1 MKLVPLG
8 WRSSS
13 FWNIKGEAMV
23 EEGVE
28 EHRKDEDSLLL
39 KESMVMLGCTAI
51 VRLLSPVTLSLEVHC
66 DEVSELSVAVR
77 GQGQGSLKGLSEY
90 TVNCNW
96 RTETPLV
103 LCSCTSAPCWATF
116 RVPV

>member
-51 VRLLSPVTLSLEVHC
+51 VRVLRPVTLSLEVHC

-77 GQGQGSLKGLSEY
+77 GQGQRSLKGLSE
-90 TVNCNW
+90 
-96 RTETPLV
+96 
-103 LCSCTSAPCWATF
+103 
-116 RVPV
+116 

>member
-1 MKLVPLG
+1 
-8 WRSSS
+8 
-13 FWNIKGEAMV
+13 MV

-39 KESMVMLGCTAI
+39 KESIVMLGCTAI
-51 VRLLSPVTLSLEVHC
+51 VRVLSPVTLSLEVHC

-77 GQGQGSLKGLSEY
+77 GQGQRSLKGLSEY
-90 TVNCNW
+90 KLQLEDRRATFV
-96 RTETPLV
+96 
-103 LCSCTSAPCWATF
+103 CSCTSAPYRATF